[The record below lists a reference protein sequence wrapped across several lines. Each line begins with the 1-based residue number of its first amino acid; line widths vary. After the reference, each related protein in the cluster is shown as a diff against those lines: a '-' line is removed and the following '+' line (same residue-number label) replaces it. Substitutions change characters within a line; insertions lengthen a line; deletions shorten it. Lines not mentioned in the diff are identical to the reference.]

1 MPAPAGVLRADEAE
15 LLIGFK
21 VNRLER
27 LERLRRKNLDL
38 FFLLFIIESGRFSL
52 SFRTPPPLSFRTRS
66 GGIYL
71 IPLMD
76 SGRSL
81 VAALARDDNEERG
94 KKKEERAKSKVKPAQ
109 QG

>member
-27 LERLRRKNLDL
+27 LERLRRKSLDL
-38 FFLLFIIESGRFSL
+38 FFCSSSL
-52 SFRTPPPLSFRTRS
+52 RVAVSLCHSERDS
-66 GGIYL
+66 GGIYH

-81 VAALARDDNEERG
+81 VAALTRDD
-94 KKKEERAKSKVKPAQ
+94 KDSF
-109 QG
+109 